1 MPYDNQQERQ
11 EDSKKKENDTAG
23 GRVAEQEAL
32 AKVLTFK
39 SEMERANDQRFEDFV
54 EYKKVYSLKDETR
67 DADEYYSDLQ
77 IGGAFEFVERAFAS
91 LVQNTPSFE
100 LVDKTPGG
108 VKVELQP
115 SIIDQKEMGGD
126 GFTEIRPAIV
136 VPFKEIYESD
146 LNAMWTT
153 RKMKNILR
161 EVVKGALIYGTYH
174 AEVSQSYV
182 TKKEIDP
189 ILAETDEE
197 GKGYR
202 EIVEKITPE
211 IHLLE
216 PFDVLVNPY
225 ARNPED
231 AIDRFG
237 GFVIVRNY
245 VSLDDLDEDTYNLN
259 RDVLVSHV
267 RRTKGGIDGR
277 TAQKREK
284 EQDISSV
291 EVTPEGIFTVLEM
304 ICNFSPDGSYEKQK
318 KYWISV
324 AANAVLIRLEPL
336 EEGCEIPIKVLKD
349 QEVPGEYWGIGE
361 IEPILSNLRE
371 EIMLRNQR
379 IDYNNRLLNEA
390 WLLRTSS
397 GIDPRQL
404 VDKQHTVIM
413 GEDISDSAL
422 REVVRS
428 TNPLATSGEDI
439 DRCRRDMIAVTGSI
453 DINASG
459 DIGGTT
465 NTATGETIRQQQA
478 LLRYQAKSENIEFF
492 VAEIAE
498 AMLRIKA
505 KYLTDDEKI
514 PVFLRGKWREVS
526 ADLYKKYIDQYV
538 VTVRSGSMNVRN
550 SITERN
556 DSIAVLNI
564 LRQAR
569 GDGLNANVE
578 EGYRE
583 ILSKFPGIDV
593 DKFVP
598 RSLPESLS
606 SAINDLG
613 GEEEEMEGE
622 RMMQS
627 GGVQSFK
634 PVTAS
639 SQLPQTVETL

>member
-1 MPYDNQQERQ
+1 MPKYDDPIR
-11 EDSKKKENDTAG
+11 EDGKKEDGKTD
-23 GRVAEQEAL
+23 RVFEQRAL
-32 AKVLTFK
+32 EKVLKFS
-39 SEMERANDQRFEDFV
+39 SEMERANNDRFEEFV
-54 EYKKVYSLKDETR
+54 EYKQVYSLHDETR
-67 DADEYYSDLQ
+67 DNDEYYSDLQ
-77 IGGAFEFVERAFAS
+77 IGGAFEFVERAFSS

-100 LVDKTPGG
+100 LMDKTPGG
-108 VKVELQP
+108 VKVELRP
-115 SIIDQKEMGGD
+115 SVIDKQELGGD
-126 GFTEIRPAIV
+126 GVTELLPALV

-153 RKMKNILR
+153 RKMKNLLR
-161 EVVKGALIYGTYH
+161 EVVKGSLIYGTYH

-189 ILAETDEE
+189 ILSDIDEQ

-225 ARNPED
+225 ARDPKD

-237 GFVIVRNY
+237 GIIIVRNY
-245 VSLDDLDEDTYNLN
+245 VSLDDLDEDTYDLN
-259 RDVLVSHV
+259 REQLERYVRGAKTGNDDRVS
-267 RRTKGGIDGR
+267 
-277 TAQKREK
+277 QKREK

-291 EVTPEGIFTVLEM
+291 EVSPEGTFTVHEM

-505 KYLTDDEKI
+505 KYLSASDKV
-514 PVFLRGKWREVS
+514 PVFLRGKWREIS
-526 ADLYKKYIDQYV
+526 AELYKKYIDQYAI
-538 VTVRSGSMNVRN
+538 TVRAGSMNVRN

-556 DSIAVLNI
+556 DSIAVLNM
-564 LRQAR
+564 LRQAKK
-569 GDGLNANVE
+569 DGVNANIE
-578 EGYRE
+578 EGYRDL
-583 ILSKFPGIDV
+583 IAKFPGIDV
-593 DKFVP
+593 DKFIP
-598 RSLPESLS
+598 RALPQSLG
-606 SAINDLG
+606 SAINELQG
-613 GEEEEMEGE
+613 AEEQETEQKQEEIPPFENAS
-622 RMMQS
+622 RFSQTPQS
-627 GGVQSFK
+627 LQ
-634 PVTAS
+634 PV
-639 SQLPQTVETL
+639 